1 MGARRT
7 VRRAGA
13 RALGA
18 AKSAALTV
26 FKSSPLGRAA
36 SALGSIFGGGIDH
49 RKQSLKQLRK
59 AAARGDINTLLRKAS
74 QSKYAKVRGIA
85 SAILAQKGQTD
96 YRSAQAAYQASKH
109 QPRILAGGVAPVLR
123 ADGYKTARKAA
134 TGRIRSSSGS
144 RTMQSKRKKAIR
156 AGKTVMYRGKR
167 YSAKQ
172 ARFFVPSRRR
182 RRR

>member
-1 MGARRT
+1 MASR
-7 VRRAGA
+7 VRRAGKRVA
-13 RALGA
+13 MAAGRAALG
-18 AKSAALTV
+18 V

-36 SALGSIFGGGIDH
+36 SALSSVFGGGIDH
-49 RKQSLKQLRK
+49 RKASLKALRK
-59 AAARGDINTLLRKAS
+59 AAARGDLQTILRKAS

-96 YRSAQAAYQASKH
+96 YRSAQAAYQASKG
-109 QPRILAGGVAPVLR
+109 QPRVESRPMASASPVLR
-123 ADGYKTARKAA
+123 ADPYKARRREA

-144 RTMQSKRKKAIR
+144 RTMQGKRKKALR
-156 AGKTVMYRGKR
+156 ANKAVRYRGKW

-182 RRR
+182 R